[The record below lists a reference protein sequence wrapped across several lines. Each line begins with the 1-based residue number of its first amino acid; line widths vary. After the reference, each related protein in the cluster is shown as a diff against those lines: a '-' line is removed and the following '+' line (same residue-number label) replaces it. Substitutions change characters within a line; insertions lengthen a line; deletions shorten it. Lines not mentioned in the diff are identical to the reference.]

1 MPWRDLESLKKY
13 KSNEWEEEQGWKS
26 QEWRERQS
34 KTKWSIEW
42 LRNREIKQI
51 INKLNS
57 INNLKTVTIM
67 KKEMYVAPELEVLE
81 VMVEKGF
88 EGSTTFNPEQSEWG

>member
-1 MPWRDLESLKKY
+1 
-13 KSNEWEEEQGWKS
+13 
-26 QEWRERQS
+26 
-34 KTKWSIEW
+34 
-42 LRNREIKQI
+42 
-51 INKLNS
+51 
-57 INNLKTVTIM
+57 M